1 MKITNF
7 YEGHSD
13 VPQKLRF
20 LTIFCKSVLI
30 FDRILLFVPNA
41 HKKSRFSKLAQKCF
55 SVKI

>member
-30 FDRILLFVPNA
+30 FDRILPFVPDA
-41 HKKSRFSKLAQKCF
+41 QSIIDAKSLRFTYFC
-55 SVKI
+55 